1 VKCAGTPAWRAAH
14 EYGFGRTCKNLGDG
28 YDTRAHI
35 DDRSRCSGCTRSCRN
50 RECRN
55 DFVEDRSGTDQR
67 HVSPGQKRRAR
78 IHGAVVE
85 ATITN
90 DAGQIPL
97 PSGGNYATVDLI
109 ARTAS
114 GDKVVSHRTVT
125 NTLPVSFPPQFLNQT
140 TRYYARV
147 NAAPANGIAA
157 SKRSS
162 MILLR
167 AFLRNTHV
175 VYRSKGAVGFA
186 GIYPQVP
193 GVSLPRSVR
202 VLVQR
207 RVGTKWVTLA
217 KTGPNRGRS
226 WAARVLIGKVPAVF
240 RVRTVPIAPARYLP
254 ATELR
259 YCVAST
265 AARARRLC
273 RSVALGLNTIGS
285 PAQVIAVAADD

>member
-1 VKCAGTPAWRAAH
+1 MKPV
-14 EYGFGRTCKNLGDG
+14 RTLM
-28 YDTRAHI
+28 T
-35 DDRSRCSGCTRSCRN
+35 
-50 RECRN
+50 
-55 DFVEDRSGTDQR
+55 
-67 HVSPGQKRRAR
+67 
-78 IHGAVVE
+78 AVVATTALAVAASANAATISLAIDPAQTSATSRPVKSGGLGYMAPSSIFTFE
-85 ATITN
+85 ATVTN

-97 PSGGNYATVDLI
+97 PSGDNSATVDLI

-114 GDKVVSHRTVT
+114 GDKVVSRMRVT

-157 SKRSS
+157 PKSSS

-175 VYRSKGAVGFA
+175 VYPSKGAVGFA

-207 RVGTKWVTLA
+207 RVGTKWVTLV
-217 KTGPNRGRS
+217 KTGPDRRRS
-226 WAARVLIGKVPAVF
+226 WAARVVIGKVPAVF
-240 RVRTVPIAPARYLP
+240 RVRTVPVAPARFLP

-265 AARARRLC
+265 AARARTLC
-273 RSVALGLNTIGS
+273 RSVRLGLNEVGS
-285 PAQVIAVAADD
+285 PTRVIAVAADD

>member
-1 VKCAGTPAWRAAH
+1 MKPV
-14 EYGFGRTCKNLGDG
+14 RTLM
-28 YDTRAHI
+28 T
-35 DDRSRCSGCTRSCRN
+35 
-50 RECRN
+50 
-55 DFVEDRSGTDQR
+55 
-67 HVSPGQKRRAR
+67 
-78 IHGAVVE
+78 AVVAMAALAVAASANGATISLAIDPTQTSATSRPVKSGGLGYMAPSSILTFE
-85 ATITN
+85 ATIMN

-97 PSGGNYATVDLI
+97 PSGGNFATVDLI

-114 GDKVVSHRTVT
+114 GDKVVSTRTVT

-147 NAAPANGIAA
+147 RAAPANGIAA
-157 SKRSS
+157 SKSSS

-175 VYRSKGAVGFA
+175 VYPSKGAVGFA

-193 GVSLPRSVR
+193 GVSLQRSIR
-202 VLVQR
+202 ILVQR
-207 RVGTKWVTLA
+207 RVGTKWVTLV
-217 KTGPNRGRS
+217 KTAPGRGRS
-226 WAARVLIGKVPAVF
+226 WAARVTTGRLPAVF
-240 RVRTVPIAPARYLP
+240 RVRTVPVAPARFLP

-273 RSVALGLNTIGS
+273 RSVALGLNEVGS
-285 PAQVIAVAADD
+285 QPQVIAVAAED